1 MINVQVIVWLVGV
14 VMMSG
19 VITVIYYLVA
29 LINYWSSPH
38 TSGSSAHTNRLSA
51 HAFGLSAHTN
61 RLSAHTYV
69 SSPITINVFLTITLS
84 SSITIISSS
93 CLFPDSY
100 FNTLQFD
107 FNTALSSTYKYSTI

>member
-38 TSGSSAHTNRLSA
+38 TSGS
-51 HAFGLSAHTN
+51 SAHTN